1 MRPPRTIP
9 MESIIGDDRAGSSGD
24 RAGRERRSRTLHQPS
39 AWEIVFAFKSAMN
52 RRDER

>member
-1 MRPPRTIP
+1 MHPRTTP
-9 MESIIGDDRAGSSGD
+9 MESIVSDDRAGSSGT
-24 RAGRERRSRTLHQPS
+24 RAGRERSARTLHQPS